1 MCRCSTGVSRAL
13 RYQTLTMAIQT
24 HPTCTMRSS
33 KRCVKHLCCEE
44 RPLTKKTRKSCSRK
58 GFLDLPRELRDMI
71 YELSLVSTERID
83 VCRLGQFASPP
94 SNTKLGISTAL
105 LRVSRQIHSE
115 GVKVMYGLNTF
126 EASIFL
132 DPRIPHS
139 FHQNLEPLH
148 LGRKRRFTNP
158 MIQNVKRLMIRLK
171 FTSLSRWPSH
181 DPWFPSE
188 MLQAFVLDG
197 HLDLIALEPDS
208 FCSYFEGLQHF
219 KAALATANAA
229 VAVARGSLFSAHL
242 LSCVG
247 HSNKSTLVVCTPQP
261 RPTGYF
267 RFLDFPWTRLDAQ
280 STNNAV
286 EILCHI
292 PSRFSSTGQMKSAGS
307 TG

>member
-1 MCRCSTGVSRAL
+1 MCRCSTGVSRSL
-13 RYQTLTMAIQT
+13 RSQTLIIAIQT
-24 HPTCTMRSS
+24 PPICTMRSS
-33 KRCVKHLCCEE
+33 KRCVEHLCCEE
-44 RPLTKKTRKSCSRK
+44 RPLTKKTRKSCLRK
-58 GFLDLPRELRDMI
+58 SFLDLPRELRDMI

-115 GVKVMYGLNTF
+115 GLKVMYGLNTF

-132 DPRIPHS
+132 GPRIPHS

-171 FTSLSRWPSH
+171 FTSLSRWPSQ

-286 EILCHI
+286 EMLCHI
-292 PSRFSSTGQMKSAGS
+292 PSRFSSTGQMNSAGS
-307 TG
+307 TD